1 MSAEQLR
8 CRSFQHQ
15 AVGSTA
21 RRVVPVRYN
30 AGIAFYPA
38 DRFCYNVLNGV
49 FVLVDSR
56 KILPVRVPIFQLA
69 YWVLPGGPL
78 FHVEPSRRQARDDHR
93 IETRVFRVPVGKIMY
108 CHEKK
113 ARQAGVYRPLPP
125 QVRGPGGGRRG
136 GGGGG
141 GGGGRGGGPGGSAD
155 RRRGARRRGGGG
167 GGAAGGGGRGG

>member
-8 CRSFQHQ
+8 CRSIMFLFLFFFLWC
-15 AVGSTA
+15 
-21 RRVVPVRYN
+21 VVPVRYN

-93 IETRVFRVPVGKIMY
+93 IETRVFRVPVG
-108 CHEKK
+108 
-113 ARQAGVYRPLPP
+113 
-125 QVRGPGGGRRG
+125 
-136 GGGGG
+136 
-141 GGGGRGGGPGGSAD
+141 
-155 RRRGARRRGGGG
+155 
-167 GGAAGGGGRGG
+167 

>member
-1 MSAEQLR
+1 MIAFRPLIPRLHEYKTMTLGFFCVALNGRFYMSAEQLR
-8 CRSFQHQ
+8 CRSFKNQ

-93 IETRVFRVPVGKIMY
+93 IETRVFRVPVG
-108 CHEKK
+108 
-113 ARQAGVYRPLPP
+113 
-125 QVRGPGGGRRG
+125 
-136 GGGGG
+136 
-141 GGGGRGGGPGGSAD
+141 
-155 RRRGARRRGGGG
+155 
-167 GGAAGGGGRGG
+167 

>member
-69 YWVLPGGPL
+69 YWVLPGGPQKQE
-78 FHVEPSRRQARDDHR
+78 EPSRRQAREEHR
-93 IETRVFRVPVGKIMY
+93 NETRDKREPDG
-108 CHEKK
+108 
-113 ARQAGVYRPLPP
+113 
-125 QVRGPGGGRRG
+125 
-136 GGGGG
+136 
-141 GGGGRGGGPGGSAD
+141 
-155 RRRGARRRGGGG
+155 
-167 GGAAGGGGRGG
+167 